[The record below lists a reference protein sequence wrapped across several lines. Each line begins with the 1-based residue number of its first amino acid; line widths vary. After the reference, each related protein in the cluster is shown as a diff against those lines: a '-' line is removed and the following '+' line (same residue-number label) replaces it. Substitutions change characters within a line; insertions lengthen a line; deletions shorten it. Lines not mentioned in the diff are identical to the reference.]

1 MTGISIGVVR
11 RPNEADVATIR
22 SLAEAA
28 EQADGVAPLPEQVL
42 LHLKHPGDADAWHF
56 VARRLA
62 GPDQGSELIGYAFLD
77 KSNPEEGPTAEVV
90 VAPGPRRQGVGGALL
105 DALRM
110 KVRRG
115 EKPARVWAHGAL
127 PAAAALAA
135 KRGLEPV
142 RELWVMARPLA
153 DVPPGRPRPTAIRIA
168 AFRPG
173 IDDEAWVEV
182 NARAFAHH
190 PEQGSM
196 TVEDLRER
204 MAEPW
209 FDPEGF
215 FLAWRGAKLAGFHW
229 TKVHDHSAYGDGPV
243 GEVYVARPGPGRA
256 GPRPRPDPDPGGPRV
271 PARPRAERRDPV
283 RRGRQRAGGRRLHQ
297 ARLHPPQRR
306 HHVSALM
313 ADEAPAPT
321 PGARRS
327 RGRAA

>member
-22 SLAEAA
+22 SLTASA
-28 EQADGVAPLPEQVL
+28 EQTDGVAPLPEQVL
-42 LHLKHPGDADAWHF
+42 LHLKHPGETDAWHF

-62 GPDQGSELIGYAFLD
+62 GTKQGSELIGYGFLD
-77 KSNPEEGPTAEVV
+77 KSNPDEGPVAEIV
-90 VAPGPRRQGVGGALL
+90 VAPAARRQGVGGALL

-110 KVRRG
+110 KIRRG

-135 KRGLEPV
+135 KRDLKSV
-142 RELWVMARPLA
+142 RELWVMARPLE
-153 DVPPGRPRPTAIRIA
+153 DVPPPAVPDGIRLA

-173 IDDEAWVEV
+173 VDDEAWVAV

-204 MAEPW
+204 MSEPW

-215 FLAWRGAKLAGFHW
+215 FLAWRGPKLAGFHW
-229 TKVHDHSAYGDGPV
+229 TKVHEHSAYGSGPV
-243 GEVYVARPGPGRA
+243 GEVYVLGLDPDEQGTVSA
-256 GPRPRPDPDPGGPRV
+256 GP
-271 PARPRAERRDPV
+271 
-283 RRGRQRAGGRRLHQ
+283 
-297 ARLHPPQRR
+297 
-306 HHVSALM
+306 
-313 ADEAPAPT
+313 
-321 PGARRS
+321 
-327 RGRAA
+327 

>member
-11 RPNEADVATIR
+11 QLLEPDVAAIG

-28 EQADGVAPLPEQVL
+28 ERVDGVAPLPEQVL
-42 LHLKHPGDADAWHF
+42 LRLKHRGEADVWHF
-56 VARRLA
+56 VARRLS
-62 GPDQGSELIGYAFLD
+62 DEGSELIGYGLLD

-90 VAPGPRRQGVGGALL
+90 VAPPARRQGVGGALL

-115 EKPARVWAHGAL
+115 DKPVRVWAHGAL

-142 RELWVMARPLA
+142 RELWVMSRPLEELPA
-153 DVPPGRPRPTAIRIA
+153 PTLPDGIRVA

-173 IDDEAWVEV
+173 VDDEAWVEV

-190 PEQGSM
+190 PEQGTM

-229 TKVHDHSAYGDGPV
+229 TKVHEHSVYGDGDGPL
-243 GEVYVARPGPGRA
+243 GEVYVLGL
-256 GPRPRPDPDPGGPRV
+256 DPGEQGGGLGKALTQVGLRHLH
-271 PARPRAERRDPV
+271 ERGLKDV
-283 RRGRQRAGGRRLHQ
+283 ILY
-297 ARLHPPQRR
+297 
-306 HHVSALM
+306 VE
-313 ADEAPAPT
+313 ADNAPAIAVYGKLGFT
-321 PGARRS
+321 RRS
-327 RGRAA
+327 ADIMYQL

>member
-11 RPNEADVATIR
+11 RLNEAADAAIR
-22 SLAEAA
+22 SLAETA
-28 EQADGVAPLPEQVL
+28 ERADGVAPLPEQVL
-42 LHLKHPGDADAWHF
+42 LHLKHPGEADAWHF
-56 VARRLA
+56 VARRLSESA
-62 GPDQGSELIGYAFLD
+62 DQGSMLIGYGYLD
-77 KSNPEEGPTAEVV
+77 KSNPEEGPTAEIV
-90 VAPGPRRQGVGGALL
+90 VAPESRRQGVGGALL

-115 EKPARVWAHGAL
+115 DKPVRVWAHGAL

-135 KRGLEPV
+135 KRGLKPV
-142 RELWVMARPLA
+142 RELWVLSRPL
-153 DVPPGRPRPTAIRIA
+153 DEVPTPALPDGIRLA

-173 IDDEAWVEV
+173 VDDKAWVAV

-229 TKVHDHSAYGDGPV
+229 TKVHDHSVHSAHGDGPV
-243 GEVYVARPGPGRA
+243 GEVYVLGM
-256 GPRPRPDPDPGGPRV
+256 DPDEQGSGLG
-271 PARPRAERRDPV
+271 RPLTQVGLRYLRD
-283 RRGRQRAGGRRLHQ
+283 RGLKEVI
-297 ARLHPPQRR
+297 LY
-306 HHVSALM
+306 VE
-313 ADEAPAPT
+313 ADNAPAVALYT
-321 PGARRS
+321 KLGFTRRS
-327 RGRAA
+327 ADIMYQV

>member
-1 MTGISIGVVR
+1 VTGISIGVVR

-42 LHLKHPGDADAWHF
+42 LQLKRADDTDTDAWHF
-56 VARRLA
+56 VARRLD
-62 GPDQGSELIGYAFLD
+62 PSQGSELIGYAFLD

-90 VAPGPRRQGVGGALL
+90 VAPASRRQGVGGALL
-105 DALRM
+105 DSLRM

-135 KRGLEPV
+135 KRGMEPV

-153 DVPPGRPRPTAIRIA
+153 EVPAVAPVDGIRIA
-168 AFRPG
+168 PFRPG
-173 IDDEAWVEV
+173 TDDEAWVEV
-182 NARAFAHH
+182 NSRAFAHH
-190 PEQGSM
+190 PEQGAM

-229 TKVHDHSAYGDGPV
+229 TKVHEHSAYGDGPV
-243 GEVYVARPGPGRA
+243 GEVYVLGL
-256 GPRPRPDPDPGGPRV
+256 DPGEQGHGLGRTLTQV
-271 PARPRAERRDPV
+271 GLEHLHD
-283 RRGRQRAGGRRLHQ
+283 RGLSDVI
-297 ARLHPPQRR
+297 LY
-306 HHVSALM
+306 VE
-313 ADEAPAPT
+313 ADNAPAVAVYT
-321 PGARRS
+321 KLGFTRRS
-327 RGRAA
+327 ADIMYRV

>member
-28 EQADGVAPLPEQVL
+28 ERADGVAPLPEQVL
-42 LHLKHPGDADAWHF
+42 LHLKHSGDADADAWHF
-56 VARRLA
+56 VARRLS
-62 GPDQGSELIGYAFLD
+62 PQGSELTGYAFLD
-77 KSNPEEGPTAEVV
+77 KSNPEEGPAAEVV
-90 VAPGPRRQGVGGALL
+90 VLPDARRQGVGGALL

-115 EKPARVWAHGAL
+115 DKPVRVWSHGAL

-142 RELWVMARPLA
+142 RELWVMSRPLA
-153 DVPPGRPRPTAIRIA
+153 DVPPAPTPPDGIRIA

-173 IDDEAWVEV
+173 ADDEAWVEV

-196 TVEDLRER
+196 TVQDLRDR

-243 GEVYVARPGPGRA
+243 GEVYVVGLDPAEQGHGLGRTLTEVGLRHLHDRGLGEVILYVEA
-256 GPRPRPDPDPGGPRV
+256 DNT
-271 PARPRAERRDPV
+271 PAVAV
-283 RRGRQRAGGRRLHQ
+283 YTKLGF
-297 ARLHPPQRR
+297 
-306 HHVSALM
+306 
-313 ADEAPAPT
+313 T
-321 PGARRS
+321 RRS
-327 RGRAA
+327 ADVMYQL

>member
-1 MTGISIGVVR
+1 VTGISIGVVR

-28 EQADGVAPLPEQVL
+28 EQADGAAPLPEQVL
-42 LHLKHPGDADAWHF
+42 LHLKHAGDADSDADAWHF
-56 VARRLA
+56 VARRLD
-62 GPDQGSELIGYAFLD
+62 PSRGSELIGYAFLD

-90 VAPGPRRQGVGGALL
+90 VAPGSRRQGVGGALL
-105 DALRM
+105 DSLRM

-127 PAAAALAA
+127 PAATALAA
-135 KRGLEPV
+135 KRGMEPV

-153 DVPPGRPRPTAIRIA
+153 EVPAVAPVDGIRIA

-173 IDDEAWVEV
+173 ADDEAWVEV

-243 GEVYVARPGPGRA
+243 GEVYVLGLDPSEQGHGLGRTLTQV
-256 GPRPRPDPDPGGPRV
+256 GLKHL
-271 PARPRAERRDPV
+271 RD
-283 RRGRQRAGGRRLHQ
+283 RGLSDVI
-297 ARLHPPQRR
+297 LY
-306 HHVSALM
+306 VE
-313 ADEAPAPT
+313 ADNAPAVAVYT
-321 PGARRS
+321 KLGFTRRS
-327 RGRAA
+327 ADIMYQV